1 MEKSGKMPHKQAI
14 ARLKV
19 KDKKFEVIV
28 DPDKAWLFKKGEQK
42 VDIHEV
48 LLGEFIYYDA
58 RRGLKASEMELK
70 QIFKTDDAYEIA
82 KHIVKRGELQLTAEQ
97 RREMIETKK
106 RQIVEFISRNCI
118 DPRTGLP
125 HPPKRI
131 ELAIENAKVSID
143 PFKPVEVQVNEVIK
157 ALARILP
164 LKIAKALV
172 AVKIPPQYVGKAYGV
187 LPKIG
192 KIIRSNYLS
201 DGSWSVELEIP
212 AGLQRTLVEEV
223 AKMTKGKGE
232 VRIIK
237 SATS

>member
-1 MEKSGKMPHKQAI
+1 MSRKQAI

-19 KDKKFEVIV
+19 RDKKFEVIV
-28 DPDKAWLFKKGEQK
+28 DPDKAWLFKKGEQ
-42 VDIHEV
+42 VDIHEL
-48 LLGEFIYYDA
+48 LLGEFVYYDA
-58 RRGLKASEMELK
+58 RRGLKASETELK
-70 QIFKTDDAYEIA
+70 QFFKTDDVYEIA
-82 KHIVKRGELQLTAEQ
+82 KYIIKRGELQLTAEQ
-97 RREMIETKK
+97 RREMIEAKK

-187 LPKIG
+187 LSKIG

-201 DGSWSVELEIP
+201 DGSWSVELEVP
-212 AGLQRTLVEEV
+212 AGLQGTLVEEV

-237 SATS
+237 SATG

>member
-1 MEKSGKMPHKQAI
+1 MSRKQAI

-19 KDKKFEVIV
+19 RDKKFEVIV
-28 DPDKAWLFKKGEQK
+28 DPDKAWLFKKGEQ
-42 VDIHEV
+42 VDIHEL
-48 LLGEFIYYDA
+48 LLGEFVYYDA
-58 RRGLKASEMELK
+58 RRGLKASETELK
-70 QIFKTDDAYEIA
+70 QIFKTDDVYEIA

-97 RREMIETKK
+97 RREMIEAKK

-187 LPKIG
+187 LSKIG

-212 AGLQRTLVEEV
+212 AGLQGTLVEEV

-237 SATS
+237 SATG

>member
-1 MEKSGKMPHKQAI
+1 MSRKQAI

-19 KDKKFEVIV
+19 RDKKFEVIV
-28 DPDKAWLFKKGEQK
+28 DPDKAWLFKKGEQ
-42 VDIHEV
+42 VDIHEL
-48 LLGEFIYYDA
+48 LLGEFVYYDA
-58 RRGLKASEMELK
+58 RRGLKASETELK
-70 QIFKTDDAYEIA
+70 QFFKTDDVYEIA

-97 RREMIETKK
+97 RREMIEAKK
-106 RQIVEFISRNCI
+106 RQIIEFISRNCI

-187 LPKIG
+187 LSKIG

-212 AGLQRTLVEEV
+212 AGLQGTLVEEV

-237 SATS
+237 SATG

>member
-1 MEKSGKMPHKQAI
+1 MTRKQAI
-14 ARLKV
+14 ARLKLR
-19 KDKKFEVIV
+19 DKKFEVIV
-28 DPDKAWLFKKGEQK
+28 DPDKAWLFKKGEK
-42 VDIHEV
+42 DVDIHDV

-58 RRGLKASEMELK
+58 RRGLKASEIELK
-70 QIFKTDDAYEIA
+70 QIFKTDDVYKVAE
-82 KHIVKRGELQLTAEQ
+82 HIVRQGELQLTAEQ
-97 RREMIETKK
+97 RREMIEAKK
-106 RQIVEFISRNCI
+106 RQIIEFISRNCI

-131 ELAIENAKVSID
+131 ELAIENARVSID

-157 ALARILP
+157 ALVRVLP
-164 LKIAKALV
+164 LKMAKTLV

-187 LPKIG
+187 LSKIG

-212 AGLQRTLVEEV
+212 AGLQGTLVEEV
-223 AKMTKGKGE
+223 AKMTKGRGE

>member
-1 MEKSGKMPHKQAI
+1 MVHKQAI

-28 DPDKAWLFKKGEQK
+28 DPDKAWLLKKGEK
-42 VDIHEV
+42 GVNIYDV
-48 LLGEFIYYDA
+48 LLGDFIYYDA
-58 RRGLKASEMELK
+58 RRGLKASETELK
-70 QIFKTDDAYEIA
+70 QVFGTDDVYKIA
-82 KHIVKRGELQLTAEQ
+82 ERIVKQGELQLTAEQ
-97 RREMIETKK
+97 RREMIEAKK
-106 RQIVEFISRNCI
+106 RQIIEFISRNCI

-131 ELAIENAKVSID
+131 ELAMEEARVSID
-143 PFKPVEVQVNEVIK
+143 PFKPVEIQVSEVIK

-164 LKIAKALV
+164 LKLAKALV

-187 LPKIG
+187 LSKIG
-192 KIIRSNYLS
+192 KIVRSSYLS

-212 AGLQRTLVEEV
+212 AGLQSSLVEEV
-223 AKMTKGKGE
+223 AKMTKGQGE

-237 SATS
+237 STS

>member
-1 MEKSGKMPHKQAI
+1 MSRKQAI

-19 KDKKFEVIV
+19 RDKKFEVIV
-28 DPDKAWLFKKGEQK
+28 DPDKAWLFKKGEQGI
-42 VDIHEV
+42 DIHEV
-48 LLGEFIYYDA
+48 LLGEFVYYDA
-58 RRGLKASEMELK
+58 RRGLKASETELK
-70 QIFKTDDAYEIA
+70 QIFKTGDVYEIA

-97 RREMIETKK
+97 RREMIEAKK

-131 ELAIENAKVSID
+131 ELAIENARVSID

-164 LKIAKALV
+164 LKMAKALV

-187 LPKIG
+187 LSKIG

-212 AGLQRTLVEEV
+212 AGLQGTLVEEV

-232 VRIIK
+232 IRIIK
-237 SATS
+237 SATG

>member
-1 MEKSGKMPHKQAI
+1 MSRKQAI

-19 KDKKFEVIV
+19 RDKKFEVIV
-28 DPDKAWLFKKGEQK
+28 DPDKAWLFKKGEQ
-42 VDIHEV
+42 VDIHEL
-48 LLGEFIYYDA
+48 LLGEFVYYDA
-58 RRGLKASEMELK
+58 RRGLKASETELK
-70 QIFKTDDAYEIA
+70 QIFKTDDVYEIA

-97 RREMIETKK
+97 RREMIEAKK

-172 AVKIPPQYVGKAYGV
+172 AVKIPPQYIGKAYGV
-187 LPKIG
+187 LSKIG

-212 AGLQRTLVEEV
+212 AGLQGTLVEEV

-237 SATS
+237 SATG

>member
-1 MEKSGKMPHKQAI
+1 MPRKQAI

-19 KDKKFEVIV
+19 RDKKFEVIV
-28 DPDKAWLFKKGEQK
+28 DPDKAWLFKKGEQE

-58 RRGLKASEMELK
+58 RRGLKASETELK
-70 QIFKTDDAYEIA
+70 QIFKTDDVYEIA
-82 KHIVKRGELQLTAEQ
+82 IHIVKRGELQLTAEQ
-97 RREMIETKK
+97 RREMIEAKK

-187 LPKIG
+187 LSKIG

-212 AGLQRTLVEEV
+212 AGLQGTLVEEV

-237 SATS
+237 NATG